1 MNEALTLALEIL
13 KAAYVPADL
22 DEQREKAITELEALA
37 QPEQDLVEKLKS
49 VALQSY
55 AIGYK
60 DAQSGDKMQLAQPER
75 TGWPAG
81 LLQDDDR
88 KLSKWLAS
96 KPDAKHV
103 VDITQPERPWVGLTD
118 EQIMLK
124 SYQIGGLFDDLALNY
139 QADDV
144 LTFAR
149 AIEAAHNIKERN
161 T

>member
-1 MNEALTLALEIL
+1 MTKHEALTLALEIL

-37 QPEQDLVEKLKS
+37 QPE
-49 VALQSY
+49 
-55 AIGYK
+55 
-60 DAQSGDKMQLAQPER
+60 R

-103 VDITQPERPWVGLTD
+103 VDMAQPEQCEYCKRGLKAGLCTCTPPQSERPWV
-118 EQIMLK
+118 
-124 SYQIGGLFDDLALNY
+124 
-139 QADDV
+139 V
-144 LTFAR
+144 LTGQEKALVASVSLDVHDAVHR
-149 AIEAAHNIKERN
+149 TDAKLKEKN